1 MGFSKCHLPDIE
13 NLIKEYNELG
23 LVAFIKS
30 YRKYDAMVGPTESFQ
45 FLDEKKKEYELQQI
59 SLVDKGQN
67 NQTTTS

>member
-30 YRKYDAMVGPTESFQ
+30 YRKYDAMVGSTESFQ

-59 SLVDKGQN
+59 SLVDKGQS